1 MQSFEDY
8 GRFSHVT
15 HSVLLKRKQKG
26 QKRLGFARF
35 PIPSLTRFSVARST
49 RRAAATHSAA
59 RGRSGAP
66 CSGLHGRR
74 TERRLVSSVPVAA
87 LVCAQTRDGQIVRI
101 EHVCIDRR
109 RRVYS
114 NDAHYRFMTP
124 DLHSCSRQWCIY
136 RCTRR
141 LRALPDW
148 HNNIVGSV
156 TFFALSWK
164 IGRV

>member
-1 MQSFEDY
+1 MCVCTPKKKAKPSLSKKFPLPP
-8 GRFSHVT
+8 T
-15 HSVLLKRKQKG
+15 HFRHFSVLFG
-26 QKRLGFARF
+26 
-35 PIPSLTRFSVARST
+35 ARST

>member
-8 GRFSHVT
+8 GRFTLRHCTVCVCT
-15 HSVLLKRKQKG
+15 PKKKARG
-26 QKRLGFARF
+26 QKSSHFRHTYAL
-35 PIPSLTRFSVARST
+35 SVARST